1 MERYYYTSVSKKLK
15 SLKVAKSKD
24 LDVDFVE
31 VGGEWWDWCCG
42 WLLWMVVEMVINV
55 DGCANGNVDG
65 NV

>member
-31 VGGEWWDWCCG
+31 VGGDSISCFRG
-42 WLLWMVVEMVINV
+42 FGDSQKIFS
-55 DGCANGNVDG
+55 
-65 NV
+65 